1 MGDSRGRWEGHT
13 LIVDTTNFT
22 AKSQFRG
29 SGENLHLVGR
39 FTRTAADTLLYE
51 FTVNDPA
58 SYVRPWSAKITMIP
72 SQGPIYENACHEGNY
87 GLAFIL
93 STARWEER
101 NQAAPK

>member
-51 FTVNDPA
+51 FTVNDPS
-58 SYVRPWSAKITMIP
+58 SYVRPWSAKTTMIP
-72 SQGPIYENACHEGNY
+72 SLGRIYENACHEGNY

-101 NQAAPK
+101 KEAAPK